1 MSNTQPKQ
9 PYHHENLRFEL
20 IQAGISIIAQ
30 QGVEKLSM
38 RKLAAA
44 CGVSHAAPY
53 KHFSSKEEFLGAVI
67 EHAVDE
73 FARQLSCGLENQSAS
88 PHAKLVELGK
98 NYVRFMVE
106 HPDYFRLLFFDG
118 FLSSLSAESY
128 AEQDRFHAAYTL
140 FRKIAIEYLD
150 SINAPREEYYEDI
163 VAMWAVV
170 HGLAMMI
177 IQGNISTKGDS
188 LELVERILTN
198 KLTFG

>member
-1 MSNTQPKQ
+1 MGDVGACPCVFTMRRRRYFEKQ
-9 PYHHENLRFEL
+9 T
-20 IQAGISIIAQ
+20 
-30 QGVEKLSM
+30 K
-38 RKLAAA
+38 
-44 CGVSHAAPY
+44 
-53 KHFSSKEEFLGAVI
+53 
-67 EHAVDE
+67 
-73 FARQLSCGLENQSAS
+73 S